1 MRSKDFAWSLMAAAA
16 AAGSLSFAER
26 ARGAD
31 YDYGPAP
38 GFASAP
44 PQALPQD
51 KVEFA
56 SNWYIRGD
64 LAYAAE
70 TYPKLS
76 FDSTFSEP
84 PPILNTFSAGAGF
97 GYKVNNWLRTDL
109 VLDYRSPVHA
119 AGIGGQ
125 ACTLVLPDAATGQLG
140 YTPETCAGHFNTEIH
155 RWDLLANGYFDLGT
169 WSGFTPYVGAG
180 AGVSW
185 ARTKQSVYWTYG
197 DDLPCQTSCGFPSSS
212 GNTYFGY
219 FDRSQSRMDYQFA
232 WAAMAGL
239 AIAMTEH
246 AQLDVGYRFLDL
258 GNVSGLSAVTGAP
271 VTQRVFVNEVRA
283 GVRYMID

>member
-1 MRSKDFAWSLMAAAA
+1 MCSKDFARGIVAVAAV
-16 AAGSLSFAER
+16 AGSLSFAER
-26 ARGAD
+26 ATGAD
-31 YDYGPAP
+31 YGYGGPPPAFVQ
-38 GFASAP
+38 G
-44 PQALPQD
+44 PQHD

-56 SNWYIRGD
+56 SNWYVRGD

-84 PPILNTFSAGAGF
+84 PSVLNSFSAGAGF
-97 GYKVNNWLRTDL
+97 GYKVNNWFRTDL
-109 VLDYRSPVHA
+109 VLDYRSPIHA

-125 ACTLVLPDAATGQLG
+125 PCTLVLPDAITGKLG
-140 YTPETCAGHFNTEIH
+140 YTAETCAGHFNTDIH

-180 AGVSW
+180 AGVTW
-185 ARTKQSVYWTYG
+185 ARAKQSVYWTYG
-197 DDLPCQTSCGFPSSS
+197 DNLPCQTSCGFASPS

-219 FDRSQSRMDYQFA
+219 FDSSQSRMDYQFA
-232 WAAMAGL
+232 WAVMAGVT
-239 AIAMTEH
+239 ISMTEQ

-258 GNVSGLSAVTGAP
+258 GNVTGISGVTGAS
-271 VTQRVFVNEVRA
+271 VTQRVFVNELRA